1 MSLIWVPLTH
11 MMLCARVLSD
21 RYSYAV
27 AMSTLG
33 AFNLAA
39 ALVFLTCPARGS
51 REDRAYAQGMHPL
64 RARPYEYMPAYA
76 KCRKGH
82 KLHEARGRYPV

>member
-1 MSLIWVPLTH
+1 M
-11 MMLCARVLSD
+11 LSD

-39 ALVFLTCPARGS
+39 ALVFLTCPGAS
-51 REDRAYAQGMHPL
+51 REARAALVEAERFHQEGDG
-64 RARPYEYMPAYA
+64 AAMPKAERCQNGCA
-76 KCRKGH
+76 SA
-82 KLHEARGRYPV
+82 LQEP

>member
-1 MSLIWVPLTH
+1 M
-11 MMLCARVLSD
+11 LSD

-39 ALVFLTCPARGS
+39 ALVFLTSPSGRKKERIAREHS
-51 REDRAYAQGMHPL
+51 MQPNAQSIDPQL
-64 RARPYEYMPAYA
+64 IKTAAEP
-76 KCRKGH
+76 
-82 KLHEARGRYPV
+82 

>member
-1 MSLIWVPLTH
+1 
-11 MMLCARVLSD
+11 MLLLYARVLSD

-39 ALVFLTCPARGS
+39 AVVFLACPGAS
-51 REDRAYAQGMHPL
+51 KETRAALLEASLSHQAGKS
-64 RARPYEYMPAYA
+64 AA
-76 KCRKGH
+76 
-82 KLHEARGRYPV
+82 LHEADSCGSAAAWGAEHSHKGLP